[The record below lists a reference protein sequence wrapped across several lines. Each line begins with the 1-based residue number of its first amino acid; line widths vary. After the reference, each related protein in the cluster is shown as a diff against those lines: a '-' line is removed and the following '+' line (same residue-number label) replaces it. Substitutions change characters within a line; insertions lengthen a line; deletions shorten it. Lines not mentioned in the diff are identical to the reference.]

1 MRLEEQVFMMMEFL
15 MNVRLV
21 IKNLMMILLLFIT
34 INSKDN
40 DDDADDDDDGH

>member
-21 IKNLMMILLLFIT
+21 IKNLMMILLLLT

-40 DDDADDDDDGH
+40 DDADDDDD